1 MAAEEQGA
9 FAALDPDAPAGR
21 AVRGGASR
29 PVAAAK
35 RSTQPRADDQQATS
49 PDEIA
54 EAILSLEPLRLPIAT
69 MVQGTLRTEREAL
82 ERMGADL
89 HAELGGLREWRV
101 REEATRAEQTALC
114 SRAADEWRGAAD
126 TARALQGSVSD
137 VTAAARELRGAVE
150 AAGARFWRRAML
162 AAWLVSLA
170 GLGLVAGLCGVV
182 WLAVAHR

>member
-54 EAILSLEPLRLPIAT
+54 EAILSLEPLRLPIAA
-69 MVQGTLRTEREAL
+69 MVKGTLRAEREAL
-82 ERMGADL
+82 ERMGSDL
-89 HAELGGLREWRV
+89 HAELSGLREWRA
-101 REEATRAEQTALC
+101 REEAIQAEQTALYR
-114 SRAADEWRGAAD
+114 RAAEEWRGAAE
-126 TARALQGSVSD
+126 AAGALQVSIGY
-137 VTAAARELRGAVE
+137 VATGAKELRGAVE

-162 AAWLVSLA
+162 AAWLISLV
-170 GLGLVAGLCGVV
+170 GLGLVVGLCGVV
-182 WLAVAHR
+182 WLALAHR